1 MSRLDN
7 RTIGLLES
15 RHGEELSTLVR
26 RLGGIPMSAPA
37 VVEVPRLDDFRT
49 FIDGLTQRRF
59 SLAIFLTGVG
69 VTTLLDEAG
78 RRGCRDEA
86 VKALKETTIAVRGAK
101 PLVALKRFG
110 LRASVSTARP
120 HTSAELLKALSTI
133 DVQGRGVLLVHYGER
148 NVEIAGE
155 LRRRGAR
162 LEEVCPYEWTLP
174 DDTTD
179 IAAVVRAATSNRL
192 DALLFTSQI
201 QCRHLFEV
209 AAEIGVAESL
219 IASLNGDVVVG
230 AIGPVCAARLRILGV
245 TTDVIPEAANMPA
258 LLAAV
263 ADYFE
268 LTQPDDVGN
277 LHT

>member
-1 MSRLDN
+1 LDN
-7 RTIGLLES
+7 RTIALLES
-15 RHGEELSTLVR
+15 RRSAELASLVR

-78 RRGCRDEA
+78 RRKCKDEA
-86 VKALKETTIAVRGAK
+86 IRALRETTIAVRGPK

-110 LRASVSTARP
+110 LRASIGTARP
-120 HTSAELLKALSTI
+120 HTSAELLAALATV
-133 DVQGRGVLLVHYGER
+133 DVSGRGVLLVHYGER

-174 DDTTD
+174 DDTTGMAD
-179 IAAVVRAATSNRL
+179 VVRAATSHRL
-192 DALLFTSQI
+192 DALLFTSQV

-209 AAEIGVAESL
+209 AAEMGVTESL
-219 IASLNGDVVVG
+219 IASLNRDVVVG
-230 AIGPVCAARLRILGV
+230 AIGPVCAARLRVLGV
-245 TTDVIPEAANMPA
+245 TADVIPDAANMPA
-258 LLAAV
+258 LLSAV

-268 LTQPDDVGN
+268 LTQP
-277 LHT
+277 